1 MQIILMYFLL
11 SIVVTF
17 MILYLCSP
25 KPQII
30 LKYPNHEKPLS
41 DLYIDDKNVCYRYK
55 TKEVSCDFIKK
66 K

>member
-17 MILYLCSP
+17 IILYLYSP

-30 LKYPNHEKPLS
+30 LKYPNYKKPLS
-41 DLYIDDKNVCYRYK
+41 DLYIDDKDVCYRYK
-55 TKEVSCDFIKK
+55 TKTVKCEK
-66 K
+66 